1 MLLGYFSYKFS
12 DSLVKS
18 GDRHFLAWHRTSLVV
33 RNSVLQISLDQSDEW
48 LEDMKAPSPE
58 MAHTGHRDASAMG
71 ASAVEVE
78 SEKKDF
84 LPRVLQW
91 AVLHPRMRTRT
102 IALRVKSNTVNPKHF
117 KDHLLVRFYFFW
129 SFNFYFISEYS

>member
-1 MLLGYFSYKFS
+1 MSRHAGMLLGYFSYKFS

-18 GDRHFLAWHRTSLVV
+18 GDRHFLAWHRASLVV
-33 RNSVLQISLDQSDEW
+33 RILQISLDQSDER

-71 ASAVEVE
+71 ASAVEAE
-78 SEKKDF
+78 SEKRDF

-91 AVLHPRMRTRT
+91 AVPHPRMRTRT

-117 KDHLLVRFYFFW
+117 KDHLLV
-129 SFNFYFISEYS
+129 SPSHP